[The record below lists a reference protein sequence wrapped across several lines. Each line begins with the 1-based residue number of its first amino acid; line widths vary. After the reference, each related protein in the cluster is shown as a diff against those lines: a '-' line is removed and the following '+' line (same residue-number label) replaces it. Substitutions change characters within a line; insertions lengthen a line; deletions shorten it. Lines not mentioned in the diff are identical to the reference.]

1 MGWLARAHGASGSHL
16 QRRSTTTTSLMAAAT
31 SKQVVIQASHVLKSV
46 SISRCYIYRH
56 RPAPMANS
64 ATQACPTCPT
74 CNRQLLRHCLYCTI
88 TSRPSAEDA
97 ALLTRQWADVTR
109 FKASK
114 SLPTALAKVPTNQ
127 GAVSHRSSPVR
138 QEQDRDRQ
146 HQSTSAFSV
155 FFLASFEFKFRG
167 LAIPPAQITTP

>member
-1 MGWLARAHGASGSHL
+1 
-16 QRRSTTTTSLMAAAT
+16 MAAAT
-31 SKQVVIQASHVLKSV
+31 SKQADIHVQATHVLKSV
-46 SISRCYIYRH
+46 SLFGCYIYRH

-74 CNRQLLRHCLYCTI
+74 CNRRLLRHCLYCTI

-97 ALLTRQWADVTR
+97 AILTRQWADVTC

-127 GAVSHRSSPVR
+127 GAVFHRSSPVR
-138 QEQDRDRQ
+138 QEQNRDRQ

-167 LAIPPAQITTP
+167 LSIPPAQITTP